1 MLLFKGCFTPKRIKM
16 TILNLLMLD
25 AWNHRK
31 RLNGKFVSLNQ
42 KYVRLKLHKG
52 DYIVKQNSL

>member
-1 MLLFKGCFTPKRIKM
+1 M
-16 TILNLLMLD
+16 TILNLRKMLMLD

-52 DYIVKQNSL
+52 DYIVKQNSI